1 MLFHLDMKIVNLIHV
16 FVIGMLL
23 CYIGYF
29 KNPSK
34 AAFYLLAISAL
45 CIPIL
50 VPFDIDLTSSVYWNS
65 IKAMHYFIL
74 LPILLYIA
82 YNGIYHELS
91 KNTNNVLLFTGLVV
105 VSYHL
110 YRYLYA

>member
-1 MLFHLDMKIVNLIHV
+1 MLFHLDMKIINLIHV

-34 AAFYLLAISAL
+34 ASFYLLAISAL
-45 CIPIL
+45 FIPVL
-50 VPFDIDLTSSVYWNS
+50 VPFDIDLTTSVYWNS
-65 IKAMHYFIL
+65 VKLMHYFII
-74 LPILLYIA
+74 LPVLLYIA

-91 KNTNNVLLFTGLVV
+91 KNTSDILLFTGLVV
-105 VSYHL
+105 VSYHV
-110 YRYLYA
+110 YRYFTA